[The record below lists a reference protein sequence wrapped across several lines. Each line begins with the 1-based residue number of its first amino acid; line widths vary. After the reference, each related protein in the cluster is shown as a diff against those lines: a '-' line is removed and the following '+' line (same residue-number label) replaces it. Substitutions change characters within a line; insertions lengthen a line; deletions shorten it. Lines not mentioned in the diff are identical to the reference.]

1 MAYLTSAGWKGTALI
16 RSLLLHRLLL
26 LSRMLLQDSRSSPFR
41 WSNVG
46 SAVPPRRRRQS
57 GGMRPDNDDD
67 GGDNDNEEEEELGS
81 DPSDN
86 PAEDR
91 LRELFRFIDAQRGG
105 TAGGGGGSLRQWQ
118 RGGNP
123 WGTSTSDRWHEQVR
137 GEMGSA
143 SAQGILSI

>member
-1 MAYLTSAGWKGTALI
+1 
-16 RSLLLHRLLL
+16 
-26 LSRMLLQDSRSSPFR
+26 MLLQDSRSSPFR